1 LSTGERVT
9 KRIERTGQEKDPLL
23 ALRKELSLLKK
34 EVEEATTSS
43 SERKEVSN
51 NLNELKKRMDKSE
64 LELKAIAEAMKTT
77 LLDVRTLVQDLDNPF
92 NLLQEMGVDKLVEK
106 AVEHVEDE
114 VNRQKREEAK
124 RRMAKG
130 ETEPGKMVSLQGA
143 PSPIPGSETRPVSA
157 REVTPYPSSLP
168 TGIAQHSPPEDLKK
182 RMDRAEEAIKE
193 LTETTVSILQ
203 DICSL
208 IALSAQKR
216 RGGGYGYRS
225 GALKIA
231 EKRGLVSDMY
241 GGLKI
246 EGLEGIE
253 EANYEAYVS
262 LVGDY
267 LVLRFGQKGA
277 EELLLEGLY
286 RGWASPNVVR
296 DVIDNI
302 SARARNQNAQDD
314 AISFGLSFSNTDI
327 EDKILLTSLLRN
339 LDKPVAEWE
348 EPTHLFLLLALVK
361 RTRESKLT
369 RT

>member
-1 LSTGERVT
+1 
-9 KRIERTGQEKDPLL
+9 
-23 ALRKELSLLKK
+23 
-34 EVEEATTSS
+34 
-43 SERKEVSN
+43 
-51 NLNELKKRMDKSE
+51 MD
-64 LELKAIAEAMKTT
+64 
-77 LLDVRTLVQDLDNPF
+77 Q
-92 NLLQEMGVDKLVEK
+92 
-106 AVEHVEDE
+106 
-114 VNRQKREEAK
+114 
-124 RRMAKG
+124 
-130 ETEPGKMVSLQGA
+130 
-143 PSPIPGSETRPVSA
+143 
-157 REVTPYPSSLP
+157 
-168 TGIAQHSPPEDLKK
+168 
-182 RMDRAEEAIKE
+182 AEEAIKE

-208 IALSAQKR
+208 IGLSAQKR
-216 RGGGYGYRS
+216 RGGGYRSRS
-225 GALKIA
+225 GATKLT

-246 EGLEGIE
+246 EGLEGID

-302 SARARNQNAQDD
+302 SARARNQNTQDD